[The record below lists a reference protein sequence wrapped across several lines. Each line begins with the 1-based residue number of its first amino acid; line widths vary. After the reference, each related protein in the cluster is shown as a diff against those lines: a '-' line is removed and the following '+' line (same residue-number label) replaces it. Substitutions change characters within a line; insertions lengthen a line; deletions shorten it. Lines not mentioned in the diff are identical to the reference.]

1 MTLQEYIDRIE
12 RIEEERK
19 AISADIRQIYA
30 QAQNEGYDKKII
42 REIVKLRKKTKSERE
57 EEEMILETYKNELG
71 M

>member
-30 QAQNEGYDKKII
+30 QAQNEGYEKKII

-57 EEEMILETYKNELG
+57 EEELILETYKNELG

>member
-1 MTLQEYIDRIE
+1 MTLQEYIERIE

-30 QAQNEGYDKKII
+30 QAQNEGYEKKII
-42 REIVKLRKKTKSERE
+42 REIIKLRKKTKSERE
-57 EEEMILETYKNELG
+57 EEELILETYKNELG

>member
-1 MTLQEYIDRIE
+1 MKLQEYIERIE

-19 AISADIRQIYA
+19 EISADIRQIYTEA
-30 QAQNEGYDKKII
+30 KNEGYDKKII
-42 REIVKLRKKTKSERE
+42 REIIKLRKKTKSERE